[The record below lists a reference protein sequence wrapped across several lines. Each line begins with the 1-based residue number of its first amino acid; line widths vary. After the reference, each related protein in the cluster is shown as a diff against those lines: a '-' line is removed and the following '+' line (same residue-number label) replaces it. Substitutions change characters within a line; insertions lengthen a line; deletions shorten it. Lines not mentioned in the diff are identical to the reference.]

1 MLLPSYTTT
10 MNKIWSKN
18 NNQKNVNNI
27 KQQWTYSQ
35 LVQISVRLSNVNL
48 IAVFLSVNVDL
59 IVDRTYVS
67 TII

>member
-10 MNKIWSKN
+10 MNKKWFKN
-18 NNQKNVNNI
+18 NNQKNVNI
-27 KQQWTYSQ
+27 KQWTYSQ

>member
-27 KQQWTYSQ
+27 KQQGTYSH

>member
-10 MNKIWSKN
+10 MNKIWFKN

-48 IAVFLSVNVDL
+48 SAVFLSVNVDL
-59 IVDRTYVS
+59 ILDRTYVS

>member
-10 MNKIWSKN
+10 MNKIWFKN
-18 NNQKNVNNI
+18 NNQKNLNI
-27 KQQWTYSQ
+27 KQWTYSQ

>member
-10 MNKIWSKN
+10 MNKIWFKN
-18 NNQKNVNNI
+18 NNQKNVNI
-27 KQQWTYSQ
+27 KQWTYSQ